1 VLQEYTR
8 SQTARG
14 AVGILCN
21 AYGDPYSMPIVHGA
35 AEKLASEGFHTICFH
50 GGFPSAPIY
59 LMADGLPVVPAILE
73 GLILLSGTARG
84 FSRELEQMAARSTQ
98 VVVSIGAAIPNLSS
112 VAANDEAGAFQAVAH
127 LVKHHDRKRVAFIG
141 GPAESADGARRLAA
155 YRLALESFKLP
166 CDPALFVRGDY
177 EARSGRE
184 AVLQLC
190 RFGAGAFDAIVAAN
204 DLMAIGALE
213 ALHAAQIRVPEDV
226 AVIGF
231 DDMEEASFV
240 SPALTTVRQ
249 PVYEQGIS
257 AASLVSRYLRGEALA
272 EQPELIPAPLVVRR
286 SCGCNAGAGGL
297 RGALATG
304 ADANQDQDRLED
316 ALRGSLRRELSG
328 RRAHR
333 ELSILAEEIL
343 SVNDFP
349 GLASTMTGAFRLLN
363 IRRFLVCLYTEDQRK
378 AQVVLESSGRDVL
391 FRNRSQAFPLG
402 QLLPSG
408 FLGRG
413 KPVQLAIEPLKLADE
428 HFGYMVMEVDAR
440 VGQAH
445 LELRHLLSSAL
456 SRIARSKELR
466 RLYTGERK
474 GAEQRRASSE
484 MAAAPAVEARSDRPP
499 ALSTAPPPAAPPKSA
514 SAKPVTPKS

>member
-1 VLQEYTR
+1 VLQEFTR
-8 SQTARG
+8 SLTARG

-21 AYGDPYSMPIVHGA
+21 AYGDPYSMAIVHGA

-59 LMADGLPVVPAILE
+59 LMADGMPVIPAILE
-73 GLILLSGTARG
+73 GLILLTGTARG
-84 FSRELEQMAARSTQ
+84 FSRELELMAARSTQ
-98 VVVSIGAAIPNLSS
+98 VVVSIGAAIPNLAS

-127 LVKHHDRKRVAFIG
+127 LVKHHDRKRVAFIA
-141 GPAESADGARRLAA
+141 GPTESVDGARRLAA

-166 CDPALFVRGDY
+166 CDPALLVRGDY

-204 DLMAIGALE
+204 DLMAIGAME
-213 ALHAAQIRVPEDV
+213 ALRAAQIRVPEDV

-231 DDMEEASFV
+231 DDMEEASFI

-257 AASLVSRYLRGEALA
+257 AANLVSRSLRGEAHT

-286 SCGCNAGAGGL
+286 SCGCNQTASAP
-297 RGALATG
+297 RGAHAAG

-316 ALRGSLRRELSG
+316 ALRGSLGRELSA
-328 RRAHR
+328 RRVHR
-333 ELSILAEEIL
+333 ELSIVAEDIL
-343 SVNDFP
+343 SVSDFP
-349 GLASTMTGAFRLLN
+349 ELASVMTGAFRLLN
-363 IRRFLVCLYTEDQRK
+363 IRRFLVCLYTADQRK
-378 AQVVLESSGRDVL
+378 AHVVLESSGRDVL
-391 FRNRSQAFPLG
+391 FRNRSQPFPLG

-413 KPVQLAIEPLKLADE
+413 KPVQLTIEPLKLNDE

-456 SRIARSKELR
+456 SRIARARELR
-466 RLYTGERK
+466 RLYTEERK

-484 MAAAPAVEARSDRPP
+484 MAVAVRAETLSERPP
-499 ALSTAPPPAAPPKSA
+499 ALSTVAPAPTAQKSIA
-514 SAKPVTPKS
+514 AKPMTGKS